1 MCIRDSRYSIDELS
15 VSNINE
21 SLSMMKSVFN
31 NHNNAAKAVVA
42 LNAGA
47 AIYASGISKSMKEGV
62 LKAFSLIESGEAKNK
77 FEMLIKHSQS
87 F

>member
-1 MCIRDSRYSIDELS
+1 
-15 VSNINE
+15 
-21 SLSMMKSVFN
+21 
-31 NHNNAAKAVVA
+31 
-42 LNAGA
+42 
-47 AIYASGISKSMKEGV
+47 MKEGV